1 MDSPQDE
8 ATNRINERK
17 ANEMREKIKA
27 VRYAMP
33 YHKFN
38 EKNYNQRTWTDAV
51 WELYDIKNMFGRGI
65 IKLDILMA
73 GKNEQGFYENY
84 IEMYVEKKEEAFW
97 DDRLASL
104 GYGYDKDDATVLK
117 IVPNWETITD
127 DITEVIAEFDY

>member
-1 MDSPQDE
+1 
-8 ATNRINERK
+8 
-17 ANEMREKIKA
+17 MRENVKC

-33 YHKFN
+33 YRKFN

-51 WELYDIKNMFGRGI
+51 WELYNIKNMFDRGI
-65 IKLDILMA
+65 IKLDIMQA

-104 GYGYDKDDATVLK
+104 GYGYDKEDATVLK

>member
-1 MDSPQDE
+1 
-8 ATNRINERK
+8 
-17 ANEMREKIKA
+17 MREKIKA

-51 WELYDIKNMFGRGI
+51 WELYNIKNMFGSGI
-65 IKLDILMA
+65 IKLDILQA

-97 DDRLASL
+97 DDRLAGL